1 MKIAFTSAHNDIA
14 RQALTELTRTYGQT
28 PLADCDVIVA
38 LGGDGHV
45 MRTLFESMAIGKAVY
60 ALRRTRSVGFLCN
73 DFAIDGLQ
81 ERIAAARSVI
91 LHPLQLEAIDVNGQ
105 VHTALAINEVTVIR
119 ETPQSARLK
128 ISVDGI
134 ERISQFS
141 GDGIMVA
148 TPAGSTAYN
157 RSCGGPIMP
166 LDSHSLVMTAIS
178 GFLPRG
184 WSHAILPE
192 NAVVGIEVLEVN
204 KRPVRLEAGLAVI
217 HRAIQAQIQLD
228 MKQQMTLLFNPDEH
242 LGERII
248 REQFMTR

>member
-1 MKIAFTSAHNDIA
+1 MKIAFTAARNDIA
-14 RQALTELTRTYGQT
+14 RQALSTLTKTYGQT
-28 PLADCDVIVA
+28 PMADCDVIVA

-45 MRTLFESMAIGKAVY
+45 MRTLFESMEIGKSVY

-73 DFAIDGLQ
+73 DFLTDGLP
-81 ERIAAARSVI
+81 ERIAAAQSVI
-91 LHPLQLEAIDVNGQ
+91 LHPLRLEAIDNKGQ
-105 VHTALAINEVTVIR
+105 THTALAINEVTVIR

-128 ISVDGI
+128 IGVDGI
-134 ERISQFS
+134 ERLAQFS
-141 GDGIMVA
+141 GDGILVA

-178 GFLPRG
+178 GFSPRG

-192 NAVVGIEVLEVN
+192 NAVVDIEALEVS
-204 KRPVRLEAGLAVI
+204 KRPVRIEAGLSVI
-217 HRAIQAQIQLD
+217 HHAKHARIQLD
-228 MKQQMTLLFNPDEH
+228 ASKRMTLLFNPDEH
-242 LGERII
+242 LGERIV